1 MCEFL
6 DRTTS
11 CTESGLD
18 RVGEH
23 DLDYR
28 RVANQMCTRR
38 HVRVRLLLFFTIFLF
53 GLPVWARAAE
63 DPKKLGLVRPNK
75 EVKDPE
81 KDSESGLPKYSDLEL
96 PSAEDFLRAKPFD
109 WVVLKTQEVLIVEPV
124 GPRPDT
130 LAKLTSEYER
140 YLLKGKAGFLGGD
153 ERLKERRQQFL
164 RLPITLIDPGQD
176 QDPDYLLETK
186 MVQKIEYFEDL
197 VLRRTNLL
205 IDEGMTS
212 LAYDLLMFVD
222 RRHRENNVRLTDA
235 YQALRREEAA
245 AATAEDEQA
254 RYVVSDPLP
263 LKLAKTWPKFDE
275 IYQRLLFTDA
285 SQRSTRG
292 DYEGALRLLEDLW
305 DRNSVYPALSE
316 FYGKVID
323 NVITELVERTDFRQA
338 RFFLGRLAARD
349 AQHSIGLKWR
359 TELIARTTGLIT
371 QARNATAQGDAAKGA
386 RLIDFAAR
394 VWPDTPGLKDAHRE
408 LNDRHQ
414 SVRLGVL
421 RLPGEATTYP
431 FEKPAESAAKNLTLQ
446 PLFDPIRVD
455 ERGVR
460 YRSTILESWEPMDL
474 GRQVQFTLRLNRQ
487 DWEARPLMTSAD
499 IMGELAAKID
509 PNSSSSDERLA
520 SIIEN
525 VEIQSPSQF
534 TIHFRRLPLRLEA
547 LFQFPVSLVD
557 WRTLNP
563 DMPAGAIPNAGR
575 QRFYEHNRSEKQVV
589 YRRVRSQPTTTK
601 ARNIDEVV
609 EVRYDSW
616 ERALQGLLRGEIV
629 GIPYVNF
636 QDLKNLQDDPRFF
649 VLPYALPTSHLIV
662 FNPNSAQ
669 LKDGQL
675 RRALSLALP
684 RSELIEKS
692 ITSDFNGRF
701 VRVTATPFPT
711 VSYGHNRMLEATPY
725 DAQRAATLAMTAEK
739 HLGGKLPVFRLACPP
754 DAEIRKTATS
764 IIDHWKRVGISVQ
777 LNDDSS
783 DSSDA
788 DWDLAYRTTRIIEP
802 VTDLWPLM
810 TLNSDTRVET
820 LTPLPDR
827 VRRQLLDLERTND
840 WTSATKLLH
849 RIESELLIETRYI
862 PLWEVDEF
870 FVTRRHLIGLPARLM
885 HPFQDVERWT
895 LQSWYP
901 QESP

>member
-1 MCEFL
+1 MHGFL
-6 DRTTS
+6 ERTTYR
-11 CTESGLD
+11 TKAALNG
-18 RVGEH
+18 VGEREWNCH
-23 DLDYR
+23 
-28 RVANQMCTRR
+28 RVAIQICFQR
-38 HVRVRLLLFFTIFLF
+38 HVRVRFVLFVAYFFF
-53 GLPVWARAAE
+53 GLTVWGRAAE
-63 DPKKLGLVRPNK
+63 DPRKLGLTRPNK

-81 KDSESGLPKYSDLEL
+81 KDGETGLPKYSDMEL
-96 PSAEDFLRAKPFD
+96 PSAEDLLRAKPFD

-130 LAKLTSEYER
+130 LAKLTNEYER

-263 LKLAKTWPKFDE
+263 LKLARTWPKFDE

-285 SQRSTRG
+285 GQRSARG
-292 DYEGALRLLEDLW
+292 DHEGALRLLEDLW
-305 DRNSVYPALSE
+305 DRNSAYPALSE

-338 RFFLGRLAARD
+338 RFFLSRLAARD

-359 TELIARTTGLIT
+359 TELIARTTAFIA
-371 QARNATAQGDAAKGA
+371 QARNATTQGDAAKGA
-386 RLIDFAAR
+386 QLIDFAAKI
-394 VWPDTPGLKDAHRE
+394 WPDTPGLRDAHRE
-408 LNDRHQ
+408 LNDRYQ
-414 SVRLGVL
+414 IVRLGVL
-421 RLPGEATTYP
+421 RLPGEATKYP
-431 FEKPAESAAKNLTLQ
+431 FETPAESAGKNLTLQ
-446 PLFDPIRVD
+446 PLFEPIRVD

-487 DWEARPLMTSAD
+487 DWEARPLITSAD
-499 IMGELAAKID
+499 ILGELAAKID

-520 SIIEN
+520 GIIEN
-525 VEIQSPSQF
+525 VEVQSPSQF
-534 TIHFRRLPLRLEA
+534 TIRFRRLPLRLEA

-563 DMPAGAIPNAGR
+563 ESPAGALPHAGR
-575 QRFYEHNRSEKQVV
+575 ERFYEHDRNEKQVV
-589 YRRVRSQPTTTK
+589 YRRVRSQPITTK

-629 GIPYVNF
+629 GIPHVDF
-636 QDLKNLQDDPRFF
+636 KDLKNLQDDPRFF

-662 FNPNSAQ
+662 FNPNSVQ
-669 LKDGQL
+669 LKDAQL

-692 ITSDFNGRF
+692 ITSDFNGRY
-701 VRVTATPFPT
+701 VRMTATPFPT
-711 VSYGHNRMLEATPY
+711 VSYGHNRMLEPTPY
-725 DAQRAATLAMTAEK
+725 GAQRSATLTMTAK
-739 HLGGKLPVFRLACPP
+739 KQLGGKLPELRLACPP
-754 DAEIRKTATS
+754 DTEIRKTAAS
-764 IIDHWKRVGISVQ
+764 MIDHWKRVGISVQ
-777 LNDDSS
+777 LNDDAS
-783 DSSDA
+783 DSSEA

-802 VTDLWPLM
+802 ITELWPLM

-827 VRRQLLDLERTND
+827 VRRQLLELERSND

-895 LQSWYP
+895 LQSWYL
-901 QESP
+901 QETP

>member
-1 MCEFL
+1 MYRFLKRTTCVAEIALESLGSRDL
-6 DRTTS
+6 DR
-11 CTESGLD
+11 G
-18 RVGEH
+18 H
-23 DLDYR
+23 M
-28 RVANQMCTRR
+28 ANQIRFLNQT
-38 HVRVRLLLFFTIFLF
+38 HAQVLLYFLLLLFS
-53 GLPVWARAAE
+53 LPVCGDAAE
-63 DPKKLGLVRPNK
+63 DLKKLGLVRPK

-81 KDSESGLPKYSDLEL
+81 KDGEAGLPRYSDMEL
-96 PSAEDFLRAKPFD
+96 PSAEDLLRAKPFD

-140 YLLKGKAGFLGGD
+140 YLSKGKSGFLSGD

-186 MVQKIEYFEDL
+186 MIQRIEYFEDL
-197 VLRRTNLL
+197 VLRRTSLL
-205 IDEGMTS
+205 IDEGMTP

-222 RRHRENNVRLTDA
+222 RRHRENNTRLTDA
-235 YQALRREEAA
+235 YQALRREETA
-245 AATAEDEQA
+245 AATAEEEQS

-275 IYQRLLFTDA
+275 IYQKLLFTDA
-285 SQRSTRG
+285 GQRSARG
-292 DYEGALRLLEDLW
+292 DREGALRLLEDLW
-305 DRNSVYPALSE
+305 DRNSAYPLLSD

-323 NVITELVERTDFRQA
+323 NLITELVERNDYRQA
-338 RFFLGRLAARD
+338 RFFLGRLTAHD

-359 TELIARTTGLIT
+359 AELVARTTGLIT
-371 QARNATAQGDAAKGA
+371 EARNATANGDAAKGA
-386 RLIDFAAR
+386 RLIEFAAR
-394 VWPDTPGLKDAHRE
+394 VWPETPGLKDAHRE

-421 RLPGEATTYP
+421 RLPGEATKYP
-431 FEKPAESAAKNLTLQ
+431 FETAANSAAKNLTLQ
-446 PLFDPIRVD
+446 QLFDPIRVD

-487 DWEARPLMTSAD
+487 DWEARPVITSAD
-499 IMGELAAKID
+499 ILRELATRID
-509 PNSSSSDERLA
+509 PNSSSLDERLA
-520 SIIEN
+520 GIIEN
-525 VEIQSPSQF
+525 VEVQSPSQF

-547 LFQFPVSLVD
+547 LFQFPVSIVD

-563 DMPAGAIPNAGR
+563 EIPAGAIPNAGR
-575 QRFYEHNRSEKQVV
+575 ERFYEHDRSEKQVV
-589 YRRVRSQPTTTK
+589 YRRVRPQPTTTK

-629 GIPYVNF
+629 GIPHVNF

-662 FNPNSAQ
+662 FNPNSPQ

-684 RSELIEKS
+684 RGELIEKS

-711 VSYGHNRMLEATPY
+711 VSYGHNRILEPTPY
-725 DAQRAATLAMTAEK
+725 DAQRSATLAMTAK
-739 HLGGKLPVFRLACPP
+739 KQLGGKLQVLRLASPP
-754 DAEIRKTATS
+754 DAEIRKIAAS
-764 IIDHWKRVGISVQ
+764 LIEHWERVGVTVQ

-788 DWDLAYRTTRIIEP
+788 DWDLAYRTTRMIEP
-802 VTDLWPLM
+802 LTELWPLM

-870 FVTRRHLIGLPARLM
+870 FVTRRNLIGLPTRLM

>member
-1 MCEFL
+1 MYGFL
-6 DRTTS
+6 ERTTY
-11 CTESGLD
+11 CAKTMLD
-18 RVGEH
+18 NVDEL
-23 DLDYR
+23 DLDHR
-28 RVANQMCTRR
+28 RAANQIWFRR
-38 HVRVRLLLFFTIFLF
+38 HICVRLLLLFTIFLF
-53 GLPVWARAAE
+53 ALPAWSRAAE

-81 KDSESGLPKYSDLEL
+81 KDGEAGLPKYSEMEL
-96 PSAEDFLRAKPFD
+96 PSAEELLRAKPFD

-130 LAKLTSEYER
+130 LARLTSEYER

-186 MVQKIEYFEDL
+186 MVQRIEYFEDL

-222 RRHRENNVRLTDA
+222 RRHRENNVRITDA

-285 SQRSTRG
+285 GQRSARG
-292 DYEGALRLLEDLW
+292 DHEGALRLLEDLW
-305 DRNSVYPALSE
+305 DRNSVYPALSD

-323 NVITELVERTDFRQA
+323 NLVTELVERTDYRQV

-349 AQHSIGLKWR
+349 AQHPIGLKWR
-359 TELIARTTGLIT
+359 GELIARTTGLIT
-371 QARNATAQGDAAKGA
+371 EAKSATAQGDAAKGA

-421 RLPGEATTYP
+421 RLPGEATKYP
-431 FEKPAESAAKNLTLQ
+431 FETSADSAAKNLKLQ

-474 GRQVQFTLRLNRQ
+474 GRQVQFSLRLNRQ
-487 DWEARPLMTSAD
+487 DWEARPVITSAD
-499 IMGELAAKID
+499 ILGELAAKID

-534 TIHFRRLPLRLEA
+534 MIHFRRLPLRLEA

-563 DMPAGAIPNAGR
+563 DIPAGAIATAGR
-575 QRFYEHNRSEKQVV
+575 QRFYEHNRNENQVV
-589 YRRVRSQPTTTK
+589 YRRVRSQPATTK
-601 ARNIDEVV
+601 ARNVDEIV
-609 EVRYDSW
+609 EVRYESW

-629 GIPYVNF
+629 GIPHVNF

-649 VLPYALPTSHLIV
+649 VLPYALPSSHLIV

-669 LKDGQL
+669 LKDSQL

-684 RSELIEKS
+684 RNELIEKS

-711 VSYGHNRMLEATPY
+711 VSYGHNRMLEPTPY
-725 DAQRAATLAMTAEK
+725 DAQRSATLAMTAK
-739 HLGGKLPVFRLACPP
+739 KQLGGKLHVLRLACPP
-754 DAEIRKTATS
+754 DADIRKTAAS
-764 IIDHWKRVGISVQ
+764 MIEHWKRVGVTVQ
-777 LNDDSS
+777 LIDDAG

-788 DWDLAYRTTRIIEP
+788 DWDMAYRMTRIIEP
-802 VTDLWPLM
+802 VTELWPLM

-870 FVTRRHLIGLPARLM
+870 FVTRRHLIGLPPRLM

-901 QESP
+901 QENP

>member
-1 MCEFL
+1 MHGFL
-6 DRTTS
+6 EQTTFRMKVAL
-11 CTESGLD
+11 GRIGKRNLD
-18 RVGEH
+18 H
-23 DLDYR
+23 HCI
-28 RVANQMCTRR
+28 ANQIRILG
-38 HVRVRLLLFFTIFLF
+38 HVCVRLLLFFVFFFSCLS
-53 GLPVWARAAE
+53 GWSRAAD
-63 DPKKLGLVRPNK
+63 DPRKLGLTRPNK

-81 KDSESGLPKYSDLEL
+81 KDGEAGLPKYADMEL

-109 WVVLKTQEVLIVEPV
+109 WVVLKSQEVLIVEPV

-130 LAKLTSEYER
+130 LAKLTGEYER
-140 YLLKGKAGFLGGD
+140 YLLKGKAGFLSGD

-164 RLPITLIDPGQD
+164 RLPITLIDPGPG

-186 MVQKIEYFEDL
+186 MIQKVEYFEDL
-197 VLRRTNLL
+197 VLRRTNML
-205 IDEGMTS
+205 IDEGS
-212 LAYDLLMFVD
+212 IPLAYDLLMFVD

-235 YQALRREEAA
+235 YQTLRREEAS
-245 AATAEDEQA
+245 AATAEDEQS
-254 RYVVSDPLP
+254 RYVVTDPLP

-285 SQRSTRG
+285 GQRSARG
-292 DYEGALRLLEDLW
+292 DHEGALRLLEDLW
-305 DRNSVYPALSE
+305 DRNSAYPGLSD
-316 FYGKVID
+316 FFGKVID
-323 NVITELVERTDFRQA
+323 NLITELVERSDFRQA
-338 RFFLGRLAARD
+338 RFFLTRLAARD
-349 AQHSIGLKWR
+349 SQHSIGLKWR
-359 TELIARTTGLIT
+359 AELVARTTALIT
-371 QARNATAQGDAAKGA
+371 EARSATAQVDAAKGA

-421 RLPGEATTYP
+421 RLPGEATKYP
-431 FEKPAESAAKNLTLQ
+431 FESTSESATKQLTLQ
-446 PLFDPIRVD
+446 PLFEPIRVD

-499 IMGELAAKID
+499 ILGELAAKID

-520 SIIEN
+520 GIIEN
-525 VEIQSPSQF
+525 VEVQSPSQF

-557 WRTLNP
+557 WRTLNL
-563 DMPAGAIPNAGR
+563 DIPAGAIPNAGR
-575 QRFYEHNRSEKQVV
+575 QRFYEHDRSEKQVV

-629 GIPYVNF
+629 GIPHVDF
-636 QDLKNLQDDPRFF
+636 QDLKSLQDDPRFF

-662 FNPNSAQ
+662 FNPNSVQ
-669 LKDGQL
+669 LRDAQL

-692 ITSDFNGRF
+692 MTSDFNGRY

-725 DAQRAATLAMTAEK
+725 DAKRSATLAMTSK
-739 HLGGKLPVFRLACPP
+739 KQLGGTLPVLRLACPP
-754 DAEIRKTATS
+754 DLRIRNIAVAM
-764 IIDHWKRVGISVQ
+764 IEHWRRVGISVQ
-777 LNDDSS
+777 LNEDVVDSP
-783 DSSDA
+783 DG
-788 DWDLAYRTTRIIEP
+788 DWDLAYRMTRIIEP
-802 VTDLWPLM
+802 LTELWPLM

-820 LTPLPDR
+820 LKPLPDR

-849 RIESELLIETRYI
+849 RIESELLVETRYI

-870 FVTRRHLIGLPARLM
+870 FVTRRHLIGLPNRLM